1 MYVRQLVLPF
11 QLSCD
16 WSYKAFP
23 LLESWHD
30 PRLLLPLTMY
40 AVVLFVIVVAWQSVQ
55 SSSSSSSSSSESI
68 SDNNSDSTEKRR
80 NDEGEDKVTEGGE
93 ASTRQ
98 RQRRQDGVS
107 VVVAT
112 LGLGVLPFVP
122 SSNLLFPVA
131 TVLGERL
138 LYLPSMGFVILLAM
152 LINSI
157 TKS

>member
-11 QLSCD
+11 KLSCD

-40 AVVLFVIVVAWQSVQ
+40 AFVLFVIVVAWQSVQ
-55 SSSSSSSSSSESI
+55 SSSSRSSSSSSS
-68 SDNNSDSTEKRR
+68 SSSSTKKRR

-107 VVVAT
+107 VIVAT

-152 LINSI
+152 LMNYM

>member
-68 SDNNSDSTEKRR
+68 SDNNSGSTEKRR
-80 NDEGEDKVTEGGE
+80 NDEGEE

>member
-55 SSSSSSSSSSESI
+55 SSSSESI
-68 SDNNSDSTEKRR
+68 SDNNSGSTEKRR

>member
-1 MYVRQLVLPF
+1 MNSPNPRRRYLHYMYVRQLVLPF

-40 AVVLFVIVVAWQSVQ
+40 AFVLFVIVVAWQSVQ
-55 SSSSSSSSSSESI
+55 SSSSSSSMK
-68 SDNNSDSTEKRR
+68 KRR

-107 VVVAT
+107 VIVAT

-152 LINSI
+152 LMNYM